1 MSSDIRTKKPEFIP
15 PENDVDPLETKIV
28 RTGPITPISRHRKKR
43 LRIRTIPTTK
53 STININEI
61 NINNLTIRENVTNK
75 AKPLRT
81 KLQAKKWEKHVKKY
95 GNPVEI
101 FYRRDTGLDA
111 QTEAEMRRRHS
122 LLCVDLLRPIITGM
136 KKNATV
142 SKFIGEQV
150 ANRLIQLLSSNGK
163 SQTPEDIEAIL
174 YQINELQLRFFQWEV
189 TSLKKLFNFIMP
201 GQKHSFKS
209 LKHGVK
215 KIFEKWHMDLS
226 NTQILIKDSRMFRP
240 PCIGTSEGSTRS
252 SLGTR
257 YTKPATPKS
266 TCKPKD
272 TECNKEYDVGY

>member
-1 MSSDIRTKKPEFIP
+1 MKEILFVVVIAVVLKCTLLIHAPTPTILDRLSLLKLRMSSDIRTKKPEFIP

-28 RTGPITPISRHRKKR
+28 RT
-43 LRIRTIPTTK
+43 
-53 STININEI
+53 
-61 NINNLTIRENVTNK
+61 

-272 TECNKEYDVGY
+272 TECNKEIN